1 MSEIKPIELE
11 YIYVTI
17 PAEYICVYHRILAM
31 MADFGEDMLKD
42 CKASCTDKNSGVIEC
57 FNMFNSAVAAKK
69 LGKDKLAEV
78 IIKYVKA
85 KINQIYKGADNSTS
99 FVFPVDETGQLKA
112 FVSCGARPH
121 FEINADNGELYEHKL
136 NNGFDEH
143 FRLGP
148 EDEPANSKSS
158 IINDIPEPIQ
168 EMLGLSIVLKPRY
181 EEIKGEMRPCAD
193 ITVTYNGR
201 IINLNYTT
209 YQYYFDDKPVKRFND
224 VANLSTGVHNFKIVV
239 TYNGQTKIESVDK
252 YYGKIDSDVQPEQPS
267 ESTKNKNEM
276 YKTIIATKSIPWYTA
291 REGQIYYTNQLK
303 ISRSELENNNDIAD
317 TTNLENK
324 IKSLF
329 NNPTYKV
336 NSGFDVSNNITSFN
350 SILEAYNYII
360 ENENNFSNKST
371 NIYVIDVEK
380 KYWFRKTNGTICKV
394 DYPPY
399 GILHNDKSVLP
410 DIFPDTLNINSE
422 YEDINKKYVVW
433 LRRTQCVNIIR
444 KGKAIIN
451 KIDIVGPSIRTWK
464 PYFLQ
469 KLINKNGKPPRV
481 IRISRR
487 NNIKYGY
494 AYYRYNANTNNY
506 IRLKPKFE
514 NETRF

>member
-148 EDEPANSKSS
+148 EDEPSNSKSS

-252 YYGKIDSDVQPEQPS
+252 YYGKIDSDVQPEEPIKPI
-267 ESTKNKNEM
+267 KNKKKNEM

-291 REGQIYYTNQLK
+291 REGQIYYTDKIK
-303 ISRSELENNNDIAD
+303 ISTDIFETTDIENISVLEEKISKLIDEPLYA
-317 TTNLENK
+317 ENTA
-324 IKSLF
+324 LRVVHG
-329 NNPTYKV
+329 NH
-336 NSGFDVSNNITSFN
+336 N
-350 SILEAYNYII
+350 SILEVYNFIKENKEGYIH
-360 ENENNFSNKST
+360 KDAD
-371 NIYVIDVEK
+371 IYVIDNK
-380 KYWFRKTNGTICKV
+380 KRYWYRKTDGTIYRT

-399 GILHNDKSVLP
+399 GVLHNDKSLLP
-410 DIFPDTLNINSE
+410 DIFPDTLDINSE
-422 YEDINKKYVVW
+422 YEDINKNYVFW
-433 LRRTQCVNIIR
+433 LYRTQSVNIVR
-444 KGKAIIN
+444 HEKDIIY
-451 KIDIVGPSIRTWK
+451 KTDIKNSKIRTWK
-464 PYFLQ
+464 HCFLQ
-469 KLINKNGKPPRV
+469 KLINKDSKPRI

-487 NNIKYGY
+487 HHIKYGF

-514 NETRF
+514 NKTRF

>member
-85 KINQIYKGADNSTS
+85 KINQIYKGANNSTS

-112 FVSCGARPH
+112 FVSCGERPH

-158 IINDIPEPIQ
+158 IKNDIPEPIQ
-168 EMLGLSIVLKPRY
+168 EMLGLNIVLKPRY

-209 YQYYFDDKPVKRFND
+209 YQYYFDDEPVKRFND

-252 YYGKIDSDVQPEQPS
+252 YYGKIDSDVQPEEPIKPI
-267 ESTKNKNEM
+267 KNKKKNEM
-276 YKTIIATKSIPWYTA
+276 YKTIISTKSIPWYTA
-291 REGQIYYTNQLK
+291 REGQIYYTDKIK
-303 ISRSELENNNDIAD
+303 ISTDIFETTDIENISVLEEKISKLIDKPLYGDNTALSVQ
-317 TTNLENK
+317 TNH
-324 IKSLF
+324 
-329 NNPTYKV
+329 
-336 NSGFDVSNNITSFN
+336 D
-350 SILEAYNYII
+350 SILEVYNFIKENKEGYLYKDADIYII
-360 ENENNFSNKST
+360 DNK
-371 NIYVIDVEK
+371 K
-380 KYWFRKTNGTICKV
+380 RYWYRKTDGTIYRT

-399 GILHNDKSVLP
+399 GVLHNDKSLLP
-410 DIFPDTLNINSE
+410 DVFPDTLDINNE
-422 YEDINKKYVVW
+422 YEDINQNYVVW
-433 LRRTQCVNIIR
+433 LYRKQRVNIIR
-444 KGKAIIN
+444 EGRAIID
-451 KIDIVGPSIRTWK
+451 KIDIANCRLRTWK
-464 PYFLQ
+464 QWFFR
-469 KLINKNGKPPRV
+469 KIFDKNVKPKV

-487 NNIKYGY
+487 HHIKYGF
-494 AYYRYNANTNNY
+494 AYYRYNAVTNNY

-514 NETRF
+514 NKTRF